1 MNRINLPEDVEIVIT
16 DYIDIFNTKLPDLME
31 SFYLIG
37 SVVLNDYHKGK
48 SDIDFISIIKNE
60 INTSEVEKIKEIHK
74 KIGSKYPKSRLE
86 GSYVTPKQVK
96 VLDKNEVPV
105 VYFDGKHVRYNGKS
119 GNNGIVTCFILKNY
133 AITVTGKPP
142 EYYIPH
148 IDVDDLVSYVKLNA
162 NIYWTNW
169 TEKASKRLSVIAH
182 WYSLGKKWSGECWVY
197 LDFIIPCMK
206 WT

>member
-74 KIGSKYPKSRLE
+74 KIGS
-86 GSYVTPKQVK
+86 
-96 VLDKNEVPV
+96 
-105 VYFDGKHVRYNGKS
+105 
-119 GNNGIVTCFILKNY
+119 
-133 AITVTGKPP
+133 
-142 EYYIPH
+142 IP
-148 IDVDDLVSYVKLNA
+148 
-162 NIYWTNW
+162 
-169 TEKASKRLSVIAH
+169 
-182 WYSLGKKWSGECWVY
+182 
-197 LDFIIPCMK
+197 
-206 WT
+206 